1 MDNSDQSDFSMS
13 DGEEEGPDVS
23 LECGSCKKKFKSHDR
38 GCDVDE
44 RTCSTC
50 TKKAHKLLLD
60 AFRVQPASLTPA
72 TDATA
77 LAFDSTTPDDASN
90 AKEELEPVVG
100 KESAIEEEFE
110 AAADGDAKNNK
121 DEGSA
126 SISTTTK
133 PSDGTPPTPLDDS
146 VAAKEGDKSDSE
158 ADDEEGVSS
167 NEEEGNNSE
176 DDDGATDTKAKTGKK
191 KGKIVA
197 DYDANVDD
205 LLVDEESVE
214 VSCGKVPRTLARK
227 RFRSDVGTTV
237 RFFVDL
243 EMLDRLP
250 PLYSFFVLAAHVNP
264 SLKRCVRGM
273 RVVKDKYGKK
283 FVVLCVFRSK
293 CAKPR
298 YDVILL
304 DPAEQ
309 DISKAVTRLCG
320 LTNFFK
326 WYTYVPDEA
335 FDNDHAIQMLKDF
348 VEDKSDDKG
357 RALAYDR
364 TRGPNKDEMGRPMS
378 DGYEPVN
385 FATEAKSGMT
395 PAANKRASKTTV
407 KFADEYGT
415 TKRRG
420 SRGAK
425 KATPTKKPKKLSPA
439 KKVSTVC

>member
-1 MDNSDQSDFSMS
+1 MDNLDQSDFSVS
-13 DGEEEGPDVS
+13 DGEEEGPAVS

-60 AFRVQPASLTPA
+60 AFRVQPAPLTPA
-72 TDATA
+72 TDPTA
-77 LAFDSTTPDDASN
+77 LAFDSTTPTNNTSGVE
-90 AKEELEPVVG
+90 EELEPVV
-100 KESAIEEEFE
+100 EEEPVIDEEIE
-110 AAADGDAKNNK
+110 AAAKNNK
-121 DEGSA
+121 DEESA

-146 VAAKEGDKSDSE
+146 QVVKEGDKSDSD
-158 ADDEEGVSS
+158 AGGEEGVSS
-167 NEEEGNNSE
+167 DEEEGNNSE
-176 DDDGATDTKAKTGKK
+176 DDDDDTMTKQGKK

-227 RFRSDVGTTV
+227 RFRSDLGTTV

-243 EMLDRLP
+243 EMLDQLP

-283 FVVLCVFRSK
+283 WVVLCVFRSK

-298 YDVILL
+298 YDVIML

-309 DISKAVTRLCG
+309 DVTKAVTRLCG

-326 WYTYVPDEA
+326 WYTYVSDES
-335 FDNDHAIQMLKDF
+335 FDNEHAIHMLKEF
-348 VEDKSDDKG
+348 VEKKADDKG
-357 RALAYDR
+357 RALAYDG

-378 DGYEPVN
+378 DGFEPVN
-385 FATEAKSGMT
+385 SATVAKSGMT
-395 PAANKRASKTTV
+395 PAANKRASKSTI

-425 KATPTKKPKKLSPA
+425 KATPTKKSKKPSPV

>member
-1 MDNSDQSDFSMS
+1 MDNSDQSDFSVS
-13 DGEEEGPDVS
+13 DGEEEGPAVS
-23 LECGSCKKKFKSHDR
+23 LECETCKKKFKSHDR

-50 TKKAHKLLLD
+50 TQKAHKVLFD
-60 AFRVQPASLTPA
+60 AFRIQPASLTPA
-72 TDATA
+72 TDVTTTGVG
-77 LAFDSTTPDDASN
+77 STNSDNNCDVE
-90 AKEELEPVVG
+90 KELEPVAKADTEEAVDG
-100 KESAIEEEFE
+100 KT
-110 AAADGDAKNNK
+110 KK
-121 DEGSA
+121 DNGELVDF
-126 SISTTTK
+126 STTTK
-133 PSDGTPPTPLDDS
+133 PSETLQPGLDDNAS
-146 VAAKEGDKSDSE
+146 VQREDDDDKDGGKRSDEDTDVDNNGGDESSDDEGD
-158 ADDEEGVSS
+158 
-167 NEEEGNNSE
+167 SE
-176 DDDGATDTKAKTGKK
+176 DDDTKTKTKQGKK

-214 VSCGKVPRTLARK
+214 ASCGKVPRTLARK
-227 RFRSDVGTTV
+227 RFRSDLGTTV

-243 EMLDRLP
+243 EMLDQLP

-283 FVVLCVFRSK
+283 WVVLCVFRSK

-298 YDVILL
+298 YDVIML

-309 DISKAVTRLCG
+309 DVTKAVTRLCG

-326 WYTYVPDEA
+326 WYSYVPDES
-335 FDNDHAIQMLKDF
+335 FDNEHAIHMLKEF
-348 VEDKSDDKG
+348 VEKKADDKG
-357 RALAYDR
+357 RALAYDK

-385 FATEAKSGMT
+385 SATEAKSGMT
-395 PAANKRASKTTV
+395 PAANKRASKSTI

-425 KATPTKKPKKLSPA
+425 KATPTKKPKKPSPV